1 MGTASE
7 WVFLKYDFVIVGG
20 GVVGLATAL
29 RILEAKPETKL
40 LLLEK
45 EPALGRHQTGHN
57 SGVLHAGLYY
67 KPGSLKAKLAVEGL
81 RQMIGFCQKHK
92 VPHEQCGKVVVAT
105 AQEELPRL
113 DKLLERGTANGLKG
127 LRKLGPEQIQEIEPH
142 AAGLAA
148 IHVPEEGIV
157 DYGAVVEAMA
167 GEIRR
172 LGGEIRAGSLVERLK
187 GAGGRWRVETNQ
199 GEFMATQMVAC
210 AGLHSDRV
218 VSRSGMKP
226 SAKIMPFRG
235 EYYMIRKE
243 RQSLVR
249 NLIYP
254 VPDPQFP
261 FLGVHFTRMMAGGV
275 EAGPNAVL
283 ALAREGYTWGNINIR
298 DMAESLSFPGLWKF
312 MMKFPSICSYEIW
325 RSINRKE
332 FCRSLQKLVPEIQED
347 DLEPGSAGVRAQ
359 AMSADGTLVED
370 FSFVEGPGILHVVN
384 APSPAATASLAIG
397 QEITRRLG
405 LS

>member
-1 MGTASE
+1 M
-7 WVFLKYDFVIVGG
+7 KYDFIVIGG
-20 GVVGLATAL
+20 GIVGLATAL
-29 RILEAKPETKL
+29 RILESGPGAKL

-45 EPALGRHQTGHN
+45 EGRLGRHQTGHN

-67 KPGSLKAKLAVEGL
+67 KPGSLKAKLAVAGL
-81 RQMIGFCQKHK
+81 RQMVVFCQKHN
-92 VPHEQCGKVVVAT
+92 VPHEQCGKIVIAT
-105 AQEELPRL
+105 EKEELPRL
-113 DKLLERGTANGLKG
+113 EKLMERGTANGLKG
-127 LRKLGPEQIQEIEPH
+127 LRRLGPEQIREIEPH

-148 IHVPEEGIV
+148 IYVPEEGIV
-157 DYGAVVEAMA
+157 DYGAVVAAMA

-172 LGGEIRAGSLVERLK
+172 LGGEIRTGNLVERLK
-187 GAGGRWRVETNQ
+187 GTGGRWRVETKQ
-199 GEFMATQMVAC
+199 GGFEAEQVVAC

-218 VSRSGMKP
+218 VSRSGMRP

-235 EYYMIRKE
+235 EYYMIRTE

-261 FLGVHFTRMMAGGV
+261 FLGVHFTRMIAGGV

-283 ALAREGYTWGNINIR
+283 ALAREGYKWGDINLR
-298 DMAESLSFPGLWKF
+298 DLAESLSFPGLWRF
-312 MMKFPSICSYEIW
+312 MLKYPSICSYEIW
-325 RSINRKE
+325 RSISRKE
-332 FCRSLQKLVPEIQED
+332 FCRSLQKLVPEIQAN
-347 DLEPGSAGVRAQ
+347 DLQPGSAGVRAQ
-359 AMSADGTLVED
+359 AMSSDGALVED

-397 QEITRRLG
+397 EEIVRRLG
-405 LS
+405 L

>member
-1 MGTASE
+1 M
-7 WVFLKYDFVIVGG
+7 KYDLIIVGG
-20 GVVGLATAL
+20 GIVGLATGL
-29 RILEAKPETKL
+29 RILEASPRTKL

-45 EPALGRHQTGHN
+45 EDSLGQHQTGHN

-81 RQMIGFCQKHK
+81 REMVAFCHTHK
-92 VPHEQCGKVVVAT
+92 VCYEQCGKIVVAT
-105 AQEELPRL
+105 EPNELPRL
-113 DKLLERGTANGLKG
+113 EKLMERGVANGLKG
-127 LRKLGPEQIQEIEPH
+127 LRKLSSEEIREIEPH

-157 DYGAVVEAMA
+157 DYSGVVEAMA
-167 GEIRR
+167 KEIKN
-172 LGGEIRAGSLVERLK
+172 LGGEIRTGERVERLK
-187 GAGGRWRVETNQ
+187 GAGGIWRVETSS
-199 GEFMATQMVAC
+199 ETYETTQVVAC

-218 VSRSGMKP
+218 VSQSGMKP

-261 FLGVHFTRMMAGGV
+261 FLGVHFTRMVKGGV

-283 ALAREGYTWGNINIR
+283 AMAREGYTWGDINIK
-298 DMAESLSFPGLWKF
+298 DLAESLSFLGLWKF
-312 MMKFPSICSYEIW
+312 MLKYPSICSYEIW
-325 RSINRKE
+325 RSISRKE
-332 FCRSLQKLVPEIQED
+332 FCRSLQKLVPEICEH
-347 DLEPGSAGVRAQ
+347 DLETGSSGVRAQ
-359 AMSADGTLVED
+359 AMSADGSLVED

-397 QEITRRLG
+397 AEIARRLRI
-405 LS
+405 